1 MRFYKVLFLLLF
13 IIIIIFIGLKQNINS
28 PIMASSINNLLS
40 TMQPRSIIVNDGDKV
55 SNILTTALTVGDLL
69 REQHIN
75 LNDEDIILPSIKQSL
90 NTVKSITILR
100 ITKHTYIEK
109 INTPYQEK
117 RIPDDNLYIGEKKE
131 VVGGEEGI
139 IERKVMV
146 TKLNNKPIK
155 EQVFFVTEIKKPI
168 NRVINFGTDTTIT
181 INNKEYKVL
190 NCLNVKATAY
200 TKYYECTGKTPSHP
214 DFGIT
219 ASGLPVKI
227 GHIAVDPKIIAMH
240 SKVYI
245 EGQDKVG
252 NQYTGIYTATD
263 TGGAIKGNRI
273 DVYMEDTDEMY
284 IFGVR
289 QMRAF
294 VIEEK

>member
-40 TMQPRSIIVNDGDKV
+40 TMQPRSIVINDGDKV

-69 REQHIN
+69 REQQIS

-117 RIPDDNLYIGEKKE
+117 RIPDDSLYIGEKKE